1 MNRTIVR
8 TLLLVGAVALLAG
21 GTAWAEEDIS
31 TNPREDGQGTSRIDD
46 RADRSGAEELDLIRL
61 PDRPVTRRRVLRLI
75 GVRGVD
81 LFLIEQFRTELKQ
94 LLIRG

>member
-8 TLLLVGAVALLAG
+8 TLLLAGAVALLAS
-21 GTAWAEEDIS
+21 GTAWAEEVIS
-31 TNPREDGQGTSRIDD
+31 TNPREDNQQTPRVDD
-46 RADRSGAEELDLIRL
+46 RGDRSGAEELILIRF
-61 PDRPVTRRRVLRLI
+61 PDRPVTQRRVLRLI

-81 LFLIEQFRTELKQ
+81 LYLIELFRTELKQ